1 MSIAKR
7 KDTIQIRK
15 FQLSELRGYNEE
27 LESTRQEVFREFNA
41 SCNIRKQR
49 KLLASLASF
58 TSLRSAEFI
67 NSFDKALGLR

>member
-27 LESTRQEVFREFNA
+27 LESTRQEVFREFSA
-41 SCNIRKQR
+41 SRNIRKQR
-49 KLLASLASF
+49 KVLASLASL

-67 NSFDKALGLR
+67 NSFDQALGLR